1 MGGRQALRHCA
12 FTVNPH
18 RPASPSAGAPTWLT
32 KALVEWN
39 ALLTILAPGGVADIV
54 SVTMHLLNIKDFAV
68 AISTRAG
75 PDEDDPLLILI
86 RVQTGPGCL

>member
-1 MGGRQALRHCA
+1 LGCLGGKQALRHCA

-18 RPASPSAGAPTWLT
+18 RPASLSAGAPTWLT

-54 SVTMHLLNIKDFAV
+54 SVTMALLSIKDFAV

-75 PDEDDPLLILI
+75 PEKSVIY
-86 RVQTGPGCL
+86 QNFNTTANC